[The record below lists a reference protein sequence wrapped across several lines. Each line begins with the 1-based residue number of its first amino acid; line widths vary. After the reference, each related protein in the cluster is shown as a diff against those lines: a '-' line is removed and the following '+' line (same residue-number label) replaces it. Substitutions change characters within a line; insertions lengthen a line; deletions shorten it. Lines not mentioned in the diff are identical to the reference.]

1 MPVRLALAA
10 KKNSQPSAAFWL
22 LSPMAGKAV
31 RRVLVA
37 SFLLALAHLFVLPTG
52 FLGPQQDQGRRSKP
66 RAGALTNDVRDVA
79 DQSEEPKE
87 EPKALENTVWTVVSL
102 AFWIIFYRTVV
113 VEDLYM
119 KHQELRD
126 AAMIQGL
133 GGSEVPMFPAA

>member
-87 EPKALENTVWTVVSL
+87 EPKALENTVWTAL
-102 AFWIIFYRTVV
+102 ADPKFQCF
-113 VEDLYM
+113 
-119 KHQELRD
+119 QQRD
-126 AAMIQGL
+126 AGKA
-133 GGSEVPMFPAA
+133 F